1 MDCLFCK
8 FSSGDIPVD
17 KVAENGVAFAINDI
31 NPVAPTH
38 ILVIPKVHH
47 ENAVA
52 SSMDDPTRL
61 AALFSLVDE
70 IVSREGIDGYRTL
83 FNTGASAGQSVFH
96 THLHLIAGRPFGWP
110 PG

>member
-8 FSSGDIPVD
+8 FASGEIPVD
-17 KVAENGVAFAINDI
+17 KVAENQAAFAINDI

-38 ILVIPKVHH
+38 ILFIPKEHH

-52 SSMDDPTRL
+52 SSKSDPTSL
-61 AALFSLVDE
+61 TALFSLVGE
-70 IVSREGIDGYRTL
+70 VVSRDGIESYRTI
-83 FNTGASAGQSVFH
+83 FNTGAGAGQSVFH

>member
-8 FSSGDIPVD
+8 FASGDIPVD
-17 KVAENGVAFAINDI
+17 KVAENDVAFAINDI

-52 SSMDDPTRL
+52 SSKNDATRL

-70 IVSREGIDGYRTL
+70 IVSRDGIDGYRTL

>member
-8 FSSGDIPVD
+8 FASGDIPVD
-17 KVAENGVAFAINDI
+17 KVAENDVAFAINDI

-47 ENAVA
+47 ENVVA
-52 SSMDDPTRL
+52 SSIDDPTRL

>member
-8 FSSGDIPVD
+8 FATGEIPVA
-17 KVAENGVAFAINDI
+17 KIAENDRAFAINDI

-38 ILVIPKVHH
+38 ILVIPKDHQ

-52 SSMDDPTRL
+52 SSKSDPKVL
-61 AALFSLVDE
+61 ASIFSLVDE
-70 IVSREGIDGYRTL
+70 IVIREGLDGYRTL

-96 THLHLIAGRPFGWP
+96 THLHLIAGRSLGWP